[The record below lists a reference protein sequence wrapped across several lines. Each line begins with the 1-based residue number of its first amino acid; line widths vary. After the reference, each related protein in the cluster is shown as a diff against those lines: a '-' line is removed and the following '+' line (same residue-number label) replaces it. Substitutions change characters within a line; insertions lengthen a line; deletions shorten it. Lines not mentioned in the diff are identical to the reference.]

1 MATRRVYL
9 TYNEN
14 SIKEPLIY
22 LMGHKFNVVTNIRG
36 ATISKDIGLVALEIE
51 GDDSEIDASL
61 EWMAAEGVKV
71 EPIEKNV
78 IE

>member
-1 MATRRVYL
+1 MASRRVYL
-9 TYNEN
+9 TFSEE

-22 LMGHKFNVVTNIRG
+22 QLGHSFKVVTNIRG
-36 ATISKDIGLVALEIE
+36 ATISKTIGLVALEVE
-51 GDDSEIDASL
+51 GEEGEIDSAL
-61 EWMAAEGVKV
+61 EWIVSKGVKV